1 MLAEALASGT
11 AAPHP
16 PGTGRGRVHCVHSS
30 RSSSSFLRRPHDPIN
45 HNGNRSKS
53 VQFVTATRKSR
64 MNAPKLP
71 ANPGHTAPPES
82 MSTAEIKTRIEAKF
96 VDRPAHT
103 RKAPRTRRFS

>member
-1 MLAEALASGT
+1 
-11 AAPHP
+11 
-16 PGTGRGRVHCVHSS
+16 
-30 RSSSSFLRRPHDPIN
+30 
-45 HNGNRSKS
+45 
-53 VQFVTATRKSR
+53 

-82 MSTAEIKTRIEAKF
+82 MSTAEIKTRIEAMF